1 MSVSCAICLS
11 SLNLKDDTVHTTSC
25 GHIFHLN
32 CLTQAL
38 RMSSYSCCPQ
48 CRRPNI
54 QHFQLFFVSGN
65 DDIDDEAGA
74 SFRSSD
80 TNTTFLSR
88 QIGEISRKLDSLT
101 ATVTTSRRDS
111 SDNSRGGA
119 GREEVRM
126 YRNLVDQLQRENEDL
141 KEILE
146 MEKILS
152 SSSEREIEQLKLEIR
167 ERNDL
172 INALQIQNDTLR
184 DETDLY
190 EAASAKVPTVNLVDL

>member
-1 MSVSCAICLS
+1 
-11 SLNLKDDTVHTTSC
+11 
-25 GHIFHLN
+25 
-32 CLTQAL
+32 
-38 RMSSYSCCPQ
+38 MSSSRCPQ
-48 CRRPNI
+48 CRRLNI
-54 QHFQLFFVSGN
+54 QHFQLFFVPGN
-65 DDIDDEAGA
+65 DDKDVEAGGA
-74 SFRSSD
+74 LSKPSD

-88 QIGEISRKLDSLT
+88 QIGEISKKLDSLT
-101 ATVTTSRRDS
+101 AAVTTTTRRDS
-111 SDNSRGGA
+111 DNSNRGGGG

-126 YRNLVDQLQRENEDL
+126 YRNLVDQLQRENKDL

-152 SSSEREIEQLKLEIR
+152 SSSEREIEQLKLEVR

-190 EAASAKVPTVNLVDL
+190 EAASAKVPTINLLDI